1 MWSEELKTAVVIPAY
16 NEASSIAGVVRGVA
30 PYGTP
35 IVVEDHCTD
44 GTGDI
49 AESAGAVVVRHTVT
63 KGYDGAIQ
71 SGFEQAAAM
80 GKDLVATIDGD
91 GQHDPA
97 LLSRI
102 LDPIQRGEADLVL
115 GIRPSPARLAERL
128 FDLYTKVRFGVP
140 DILCGLKAYRMTL
153 YHEHGCFDRYG
164 SIGTS
169 LALYGLRK
177 KVSFTMVKIPIRP
190 RIGKSRFG
198 IHLGADYRIFRAM
211 VLAILTDA
219 KRGARG

>member
-1 MWSEELKTAVVIPAY
+1 MRTAVVIPAY
-16 NEASSIAGVVRGVA
+16 NEASSIAEVVRGVA
-30 PYGTP
+30 VHGTP

-49 AESAGAVVVRHTVT
+49 AESAGAVVVRHKVNR
-63 KGYDGAIQ
+63 GYDGAIQ

-97 LLSRI
+97 LLSKI
-102 LDPIQRGEADLVL
+102 LKPIETGEVDMVL
-115 GIRPSPARLAERL
+115 GIRPRPARFAESL
-128 FDLYTKVRFGVP
+128 FDFYTEIRFGVP
-140 DILCGLKAYRMTL
+140 DILCGMKAYRMTL
-153 YHEHGCFDRYG
+153 YRECGYFDRYG

-177 KVSFTMVKIPIRP
+177 KVPFTMVKIPIRP
-190 RIGKSRFG
+190 RMGSSRFG
-198 IHLGADYRIFRAM
+198 VYLGANYRIFRAM
-211 VLAILTDA
+211 ALAILTDA
-219 KRGARG
+219 RRGARR